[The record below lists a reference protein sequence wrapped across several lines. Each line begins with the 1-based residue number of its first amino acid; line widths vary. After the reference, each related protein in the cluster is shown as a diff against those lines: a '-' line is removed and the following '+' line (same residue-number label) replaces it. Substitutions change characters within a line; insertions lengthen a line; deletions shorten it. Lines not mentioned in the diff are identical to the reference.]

1 MNPLR
6 PGTKILIACLTA
18 LMCSS
23 ASAERIGSTYGQTWP
38 IAEPDMVEQIKDLIK
53 RLQSNGEMD
62 AMQRRFQEETLAA
75 FSDPPPVPGISHATE
90 NRTWHFDPSVSFS
103 DDVVD
108 EQGRVV
114 AKAGVVYNPFNY
126 IALSKSLVFI
136 DARDDRQVS
145 IAARYL
151 EDNPLNRVVLVG
163 GSWREL
169 QDRWKVKI
177 YYDQHGKLTQH
188 FGIKRVPAILSQDG
202 MKIRVDEVTQ

>member
-1 MNPLR
+1 MARWMQCN
-6 PGTKILIACLTA
+6 GAFK
-18 LMCSS
+18 
-23 ASAERIGSTYGQTWP
+23 
-38 IAEPDMVEQIKDLIK
+38 KK
-53 RLQSNGEMD
+53 RLRHSLTLPQFQGSVTP
-62 AMQRRFQEETLAA
+62 QRTRLGTSIRLSV
-75 FSDPPPVPGISHATE
+75 FSE
-90 NRTWHFDPSVSFS
+90 
-103 DDVVD
+103 DVVD

-136 DARDDRQVS
+136 DARDEKQVS

-151 EDNPLNRVVLVG
+151 EENPLNRVVLVG

-188 FGIKRVPAILSQDG
+188 FGIKRVPAVLSQDG